1 VQGIQQMNHE
11 QLLQRDGGDGSHGSF
26 GLGGPMGLTGSIG
39 LSHHSSG
46 GISPSTVTPATTQG
60 SLPGAHASYSTTG
73 SSSLAAAGAMVAQR
87 SEGSFMAAATAG
99 GALELGSTVCTHASW
114 AGSAGGSFTSA
125 GGSFSASGGMM
136 GRSFVARQVCA
147 CVWCNC
153 PVSNDWLL
161 RPAVGCR
168 ARLRCPAFS

>member
-1 VQGIQQMNHE
+1 MNHE

-73 SSSLAAAGAMVAQR
+73 SSSLTAAGAMVTQR

-114 AGSAGGSFTSA
+114 AGSGGGSFTSA

-136 GRSFVARQVCA
+136 GRSFVARQVRTVA
-147 CVWCNC
+147 
-153 PVSNDWLL
+153 
-161 RPAVGCR
+161 AVLTAG
-168 ARLRCPAFS
+168 